1 MNRLRIVLPPSGQ
14 VQRVLAGMAIA
25 SIALAAVGCGGAGTD
40 GAAGAGG
47 GGGRR
52 GGRGARGGTQ
62 PVVTA
67 KVSQKDVPVDITAVG
82 NVEAYTTIAVR
93 SQITGVLEDVAIHEG
108 DLVKKGDLLFRM
120 DQRPFQAALEQA
132 NANYVRD
139 QALLA
144 QAEAQ
149 LARDAANAEYQQ
161 LSAERQSQLVTR
173 GIVSKDIGEQSRSQA
188 DATAA
193 TVKADKAAVE
203 SAKAQRVAQQ
213 ATVDT
218 AKVQLSYC
226 ILRSPIDG
234 RMGDVTVKAGNLVTA
249 NNTQIMTIAQVQ
261 PVFVT
266 FAVPAT
272 HLPTIK
278 QHSGG
283 RDKLS
288 VVATPQDAEAKPAD
302 GELTFIDNLVDQSTD
317 TIRLKATFP
326 NTDRRLWPG
335 QFARVSLRL
344 NTIAGATVVPQQAV
358 QTGQDGQFVFVVNQG
373 AGRGRG
379 QGKEAGAAQ
388 GAQPAP
394 AAPPAGDAAAAAQA
408 GPGLTVEQRPVT
420 VGQRVGDDIVIEK
433 GVRPGEVVV
442 TEGQLRLEDGAR
454 VQLSDPNG
462 NILGGGRGGRG
473 GRGQRGQ

>member
-1 MNRLRIVLPPSGQ
+1 
-14 VQRVLAGMAIA
+14 MAALSVAI
-25 SIALAAVGCGGAGTD
+25 LAAGCGGGAGAD
-40 GAAGAGG
+40 GAPGGG

-67 KVSQKDVPVDITAVG
+67 RVTQKDVPVDISAVG

-93 SQITGVLEDVAIHEG
+93 SQVTGILDQVAIHEG
-108 DLVKKGDLLFRM
+108 DMVKKGDLLFRL
-120 DQRPFQAALEQA
+120 DARPFQAALEQA

-144 QAEAQ
+144 QAEAA
-149 LARDAANAEYQQ
+149 LARDAASAEYQQ
-161 LSAERQSQLVTR
+161 LSAERQTQLVAR
-173 GIVSKDIGEQSRSQA
+173 GIVSKDIGQQARSQA

-193 TVKADKAAVE
+193 TVKADKASVE
-203 SAKAQRVAQQ
+203 SARAQLTAQQ
-213 ATVDT
+213 AAVDT

-226 ILRSPIDG
+226 VLRSPIDG

-249 NNTQIMTIAQVQ
+249 NTSQIMTIAQIQ

-278 QHSGG
+278 AHSSG

-288 VVATPQDAEAKPAD
+288 VVATPQDADAQPAE
-302 GELTFIDNLVDQSTD
+302 GELTFIDNLVDQTTD

-326 NTDRRLWPG
+326 NTDHRLWPG

-344 NTIAGATVVPQQAV
+344 TTLPQATIVPQQAV
-358 QTGQDGQFVFVVNQG
+358 QTGQEGQFIFVVNQG
-373 AGRGRG
+373 GGRG
-379 QGKEAGAAQ
+379 QGRGQAQSAPPAG
-388 GAQPAP
+388 
-394 AAPPAGDAAAAAQA
+394 APPAGDARGGADAA
-408 GPGLTVEQRPVT
+408 GPPAMTVEQRPVT

-433 GVRPGEVVV
+433 GVKPGELVV
-442 TEGQLRLEDGAR
+442 TEGQLRLEDGTR

-462 NILGGGRGGRG
+462 NVQGGGRGGRG
-473 GRGQRGQ
+473 GRGGQGQGQGGAQGQRGQ